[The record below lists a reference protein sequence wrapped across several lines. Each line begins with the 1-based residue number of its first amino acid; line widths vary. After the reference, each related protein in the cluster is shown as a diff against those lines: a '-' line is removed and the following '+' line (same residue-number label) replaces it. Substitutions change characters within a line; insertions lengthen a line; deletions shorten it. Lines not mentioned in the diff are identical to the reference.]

1 MLQTYEA
8 ILQPNGTLKFTEPPL
23 VQRAGP
29 QRVLVTFT
37 EPDAASDSIICGGV
51 LSEAALAED
60 WLSEEEDEAWKH
72 LQAAK

>member
-8 ILQPNGTLKFTEPPL
+8 ILQPNGTLTFTEPPQ

-37 EPDAASDSIICGGV
+37 EPDATRDTVLCGGL
-51 LSEAALAED
+51 LSEPALAKD
-60 WLSEEEDEAWKH
+60 WLREEEDEAWQH
-72 LQAAK
+72 LQVAK

>member
-8 ILQPNGTLKFTEPPL
+8 ILQPNGTLKFTEPPP
-23 VQRAGP
+23 VQRVGP

-37 EPDAASDSIICGGV
+37 EPNAISDSILCGGM
-51 LSEAALAED
+51 LSEPALSED
-60 WLSEEEDEAWKH
+60 WLREEEDEAWKH

>member
-8 ILQPNGTLKFTEPPL
+8 ILQPNGTLKFTEPPHF
-23 VQRAGP
+23 QRSVA

-37 EPDAASDSIICGGV
+37 EPDVASDSIICGGV
-51 LSEAALAED
+51 LSEPALAED
-60 WLSEEEDEAWKH
+60 WLREEEDMAWKH